1 MHSKEIIK
9 KANDAINK
17 WATSSKKLVVAIDGY
32 SGAGKTTFLNQL
44 AQLNPKILPVYKDDF
59 LVSRE
64 SRAKHLPE
72 FEDQSVYFELFGND
86 YEKLETLV
94 TKFKSSNE
102 PCTIKIFNGGTGR
115 VDVDKT
121 FDFSKRVLV

>member
-44 AQLNPKILPVYKDDF
+44 AQLPPY
-59 LVSRE
+59 
-64 SRAKHLPE
+64 
-72 FEDQSVYFELFGND
+72 
-86 YEKLETLV
+86 
-94 TKFKSSNE
+94 
-102 PCTIKIFNGGTGR
+102 GR
-115 VDVDKT
+115 IVANYN
-121 FDFSKRVLV
+121 RLQLG